1 MRSPSAQNR
10 VNGAT
15 ASDGTQGGWPSLA
28 RERRIH
34 LGRLRQMSLVEI
46 AIRGGQELRKLIER
60 FGPPSHQG
68 DPAAILRRHAPGL
81 ATPASALAFLR
92 DTAPSRFFS
101 GLAYPETL
109 EALRRSMTDHCND
122 IVAVATDTIVARR
135 LDLLGYRMLPLGDP
149 IDWHRDLV
157 SNKRAP
163 LVHWSALD
171 PLDADEIGD
180 SKVVWELNRHQWVV
194 RLAQAWALTRDERY
208 ADACVAAID
217 SWLEANPPGLG
228 INWASSLEV
237 SYRLIAWCWVLLLIR
252 NFPEITGEWVM
263 KVLAAIWRHATHVSS
278 YLSYYF
284 SPNTHLTGE
293 ALGLFYAGVLFRE
306 FDAAPEWR
314 GRGMHVL
321 VSESRKQIS
330 ADGVHFEQSTCY
342 HRYTV
347 DIYQHFAL
355 LAARSH
361 IRVPV
366 EVRRTLQHMVD
377 FLLAV
382 RWPNGS
388 VPVIGDADGGCLM
401 PLVRRSPDD
410 GRGLFATAAAMFHR
424 TDFAWA
430 AAGPAPELLWLLGP
444 DGLTTFSRLPSPQ
457 PARAPS
463 RMFATGGYAV
473 MRDGWDD
480 TANQMVVDVG
490 PLGCPIS
497 SGHGHADLL
506 SLQCAV
512 AGQPCVV
519 DAGNYCYTSEA
530 EWREF
535 FRSTAVHNT
544 VMIDGHSQ
552 CETTGPFRWRWR
564 PQVLLREWRSNRDL
578 DFLDAEHDAYCN
590 LEDPVVHR
598 RRVLFAKPRYWMVI
612 DDLVGKSRHRIDL
625 IFQFAPMRVT
635 LGPGCWTR
643 ARTLSGAV
651 LWIGS
656 FASTNLTPAL
666 RSGDREPMH
675 GWIAPDY
682 GQREAAPAL
691 ILSATE
697 RLPQRILTLM
707 VPDQYG
713 SSTPPDVNALFDEE
727 GLPVGVTF
735 DRSGE
740 SVRFDDGGVQVEQYR

>member
-1 MRSPSAQNR
+1 
-10 VNGAT
+10 
-15 ASDGTQGGWPSLA
+15 
-28 RERRIH
+28 
-34 LGRLRQMSLVEI
+34 
-46 AIRGGQELRKLIER
+46 
-60 FGPPSHQG
+60 
-68 DPAAILRRHAPGL
+68 
-81 ATPASALAFLR
+81 
-92 DTAPSRFFS
+92 
-101 GLAYPETL
+101 
-109 EALRRSMTDHCND
+109 
-122 IVAVATDTIVARR
+122 
-135 LDLLGYRMLPLGDP
+135 
-149 IDWHRDLV
+149 
-157 SNKRAP
+157 
-163 LVHWSALD
+163 
-171 PLDADEIGD
+171 
-180 SKVVWELNRHQWVV
+180 
-194 RLAQAWALTRDERY
+194 LTGDERY
-208 ADACVAAID
+208 AEACISAID

-263 KVLAAIWRHATHVSS
+263 KVLAAIWRHAIHVNS

-306 FDAAPEWR
+306 FEAAPEWR

-321 VSESRKQIS
+321 LTESRKQIS

-342 HRYTV
+342 QRYTI

-355 LAARSH
+355 LAARSN

-366 EVRRTLQHMVD
+366 EVDRTLQHMVD

-388 VPVIGDADGGCLM
+388 VPVIGDADGGWLM

-410 GRGLFATAAAMFHR
+410 GRGLFATTAAMFDR

-430 AAGPAPELLWLLGP
+430 AEGPAPELLWLLGP
-444 DGLTTFSRLPSPQ
+444 DGLANFNALRQDQ
-457 PARAPS
+457 PARAAS
-463 RMFATGGYAV
+463 RLFATGGYAV
-473 MRDGWDD
+473 MRDGWRDE
-480 TANQMVVDVG
+480 ANQMIVDVG

-564 PQVLLREWRSNRDL
+564 PQVLLREWRSNRDV

-590 LEDPVVHR
+590 LQDPVVHR
-598 RRVLFAKPRYWMVI
+598 RRVLFVKPRYWMVI
-612 DDLVGKSRHRIDL
+612 DDLVGKLRHRIDL

-635 LGPGCWTR
+635 LGPDGWAR
-643 ARTLSGAV
+643 ARSVSGAV

-666 RSGDREPMH
+666 RSGDRQPMS

-682 GQREAAPAL
+682 GQREPAPAL
-691 ILSATE
+691 VLSATD

-707 VPDQYG
+707 IPDQSG
-713 SSTPPDVNALFDEE
+713 SSAPPDVNALFDEE
-727 GLPVGVTF
+727 GVPVGVTF

-740 SVRFDDGGVQVEQYR
+740 SVRFDDGVVKVEQYR

>member
-1 MRSPSAQNR
+1 M
-10 VNGAT
+10 
-15 ASDGTQGGWPSLA
+15 
-28 RERRIH
+28 
-34 LGRLRQMSLVEI
+34 
-46 AIRGGQELRKLIER
+46 
-60 FGPPSHQG
+60 
-68 DPAAILRRHAPGL
+68 
-81 ATPASALAFLR
+81 
-92 DTAPSRFFS
+92 
-101 GLAYPETL
+101 
-109 EALRRSMTDHCND
+109 
-122 IVAVATDTIVARR
+122 
-135 LDLLGYRMLPLGDP
+135 
-149 IDWHRDLV
+149 
-157 SNKRAP
+157 
-163 LVHWSALD
+163 
-171 PLDADEIGD
+171 
-180 SKVVWELNRHQWVV
+180 WELNRHQWVV
-194 RLAQAWALTRDERY
+194 RLAQAWALTGDERY
-208 ADACVAAID
+208 AEACISAID

-263 KVLAAIWRHATHVSS
+263 KVLAAIWRHAIHVSS

-342 HRYTV
+342 QRYTI

-355 LAARSH
+355 LAARSN

-366 EVRRTLQHMVD
+366 EVDRTLQHMVD

-388 VPVIGDADGGCLM
+388 VPVIGDADGGWLM

-410 GRGLFATAAAMFHR
+410 GRGLFATAAAMFDR

-430 AAGPAPELLWLLGP
+430 ADGPAPELLWLLGP
-444 DGLTTFSRLPSPQ
+444 DGLANFNELRPDQ
-457 PARAPS
+457 PARAAS
-463 RMFATGGYAV
+463 RLFATGGYAV
-473 MRDGWDD
+473 MRDGWHDE
-480 TANQMVVDVG
+480 ANQMIVDVG

-564 PQVLLREWRSNRDL
+564 PQVLLREWRSNPDV

-590 LEDPVVHR
+590 LR
-598 RRVLFAKPRYWMVI
+598 GPRC
-612 DDLVGKSRHRIDL
+612 
-625 IFQFAPMRVT
+625 APA
-635 LGPGCWTR
+635 
-643 ARTLSGAV
+643 AR
-651 LWIGS
+651 
-656 FASTNLTPAL
+656 AL
-666 RSGDREPMH
+666 RQAALLDGDRRSRRE
-675 GWIAPDY
+675 IAPSHRSDFPV
-682 GQREAAPAL
+682 RA
-691 ILSATE
+691 
-697 RLPQRILTLM
+697 
-707 VPDQYG
+707 
-713 SSTPPDVNALFDEE
+713 NARHARPRQLDTC
-727 GLPVGVTF
+727 PV
-735 DRSGE
+735 
-740 SVRFDDGGVQVEQYR
+740 SVRRGPVDWIVRLDQSDACAPIRRSSADVADGLRRTTASASRRPRSSSARRTACRSESSR